1 MHRPYLVIL
10 AEAPHALQ
18 HHGGCLIADGAVG
31 RVHDGR
37 GGLLD
42 QVNGALVGGLVQ
54 HVLDQRLQLG
64 KPDAAGHALAAG
76 LGMAQPQK
84 VQRHVHRAQP
94 GLAGADAPAHI
105 QVQAAQYG
113 LGLAGGLNS

>member
-1 MHRPYLVIL
+1 MLLIVL
-10 AEAPHALQ
+10 AEAPNAQQ
-18 HHGGCLIADGAVG
+18 HHIGCFEADGAVR
-31 RVHDGR
+31 RVGNDPG
-37 GGLLD
+37 
-42 QVNGALVGGLVQ
+42 GALNEVDGLQGGGAVQ
-54 HVLDQRLQLG
+54 HLLNEYGQLAQ
-64 KPDAAGHALAAG
+64 PDAAGHALAAG

-105 QVQAAQYG
+105 PVQAAQYG